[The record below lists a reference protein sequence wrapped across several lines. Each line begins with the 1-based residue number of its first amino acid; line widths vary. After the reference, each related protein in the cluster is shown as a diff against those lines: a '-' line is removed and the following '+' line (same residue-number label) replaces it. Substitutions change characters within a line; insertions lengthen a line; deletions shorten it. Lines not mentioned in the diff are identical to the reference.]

1 MRYNQLQ
8 AHLDV
13 FSDLL
18 HGVMVPSISIHIHP
32 QILLAGHYVIV
43 PCPVRRAGVGPL
55 RLQRHAGGVVQQAR
69 LAFLRAVLLQAVDEA
84 RGPSLSATPR

>member
-18 HGVMVPSISIHIHP
+18 HGVMVPSISIHP